1 MTDVCAG
8 GTNFKPPIYTVDAF
22 SSFFLLLSLFQLVLQ
37 HSATSDFCP
46 FFYVPAASPL
56 VMACYKSVSL
66 LFERECVDL
75 FYE

>member
-1 MTDVCAG
+1 MFVLVVLILSPR
-8 GTNFKPPIYTVDAF
+8 FILLMPFPPPL
-22 SSFFLLLSLFQLVLQ
+22 FFLLSLFQLVLQ